1 MTSPASHDY
10 DEVEIPME
18 PPAYENPRP
27 VSDHLYIGLNVDG
40 GIYSEPYEDVQNGN
54 NIPMRH
60 LDTSPST
67 KKNMGMMG
75 MMTVIDFV

>member
-1 MTSPASHDY
+1 MTSPALHENN
-10 DEVEIPME
+10 EVELPME

-40 GIYSEPYEDVQNGN
+40 GIYSEPYEDVRNGN
-54 NIPMRH
+54 NIPMHH

-67 KKNMGMMG
+67 KKNMGMV
-75 MMTVIDFV
+75 TVIDFV